1 MYGLSLSNK
10 VEILVLDDLLDG
22 WLVFMDLAALI
33 DGFSGSKYKL
43 IRTDYMLD
51 LVALPMM
58 QRLRHPLEIRTDA
71 ILSFLFIL
79 SDDSA

>member
-1 MYGLSLSNK
+1 LSLSNK
-10 VEILVLDDLLDG
+10 KEILVLDDLLDG

-43 IRTDYMLD
+43 IRTDCMLD

-58 QRLRHPLEIRTDA
+58 QRLRHNSMIKIDTKT
-71 ILSFLFIL
+71 
-79 SDDSA
+79 